1 MYHKY
6 LSLNDMQRDW
16 IIKSI
21 IGTLTR
27 TLVIA
32 SIFKILYETLSSEML
47 MSRDY
52 LMSLPVLLIL
62 LPAIKRTISNY
73 PITCYQVKGAL
84 SVIGILSLAYIEL
97 MDIDRIWYLIDV
109 AIISFMPLL
118 TTPHR
123 SYYQSRITNNCKVFS
138 DVYGSMEVLG
148 IVLNITLGL
157 WLVWMDIPVL
167 CIILVVLV
175 LEVIERAMEIRI
187 AKWVWA

>member
-62 LPAIKRTISNY
+62 LPAMKRTISNY

-109 AIISFMPLL
+109 VIISFMPLL

>member
-109 AIISFMPLL
+109 VIISFMPLL